1 MNIVVLG
8 STGSI
13 GRNTLE
19 VAAASEGRLTVVGL
33 AGHSNWRLL
42 AEQARQFRP
51 LYAAVTSSA
60 AAAEVDRSCFPAET
74 RLLFGS
80 DALTTLAQAPEAQQI
95 VSAVVGE
102 AGLES
107 TVRALEAGKQVA
119 LANKESLVVGG
130 ELVMR
135 LAREKNL
142 PLLPIDSE
150 HGAIFQSILAG
161 KKEEIARII
170 LTASGGPFR
179 EYSDAQL
186 ENVTLDQA
194 LAHPTWSMG
203 RKITI
208 DSATLM
214 NKALEMIEARWLF
227 DLKPEQIQVAIHPQS
242 YVHSMVEY
250 IDGSVIAQISPPDMR
265 LPIQYAL
272 TYPHRKIGICRKMDW
287 TQAHKWEFF
296 PPDLSKPRFQAL
308 RLAYDVI
315 KWGGSLACAMN
326 AANEIAVQGFIEG
339 RLPFGKIV
347 PICCQAVEKHK
358 ENGFIQNP
366 TLEQLFQVDRRM
378 RLWAQEQLTTIE
390 SEQCAVS
397 SEQ

>member
-19 VAAASEGRLTVVGL
+19 VVAASEGRLRIVGL
-33 AGHSNWRLL
+33 SGHSNWRLL
-42 AEQARQFRP
+42 AQQSQVVRP
-51 LYAAVTSSA
+51 QYVALTDPALESQI
-60 AAAEVDRSCFPAET
+60 DRNCFPAET
-74 RLLFGS
+74 TLLFGS
-80 DALTTLAQAPEAQQI
+80 GALPRLVEVPEAQLI

-150 HGAIFQSILAG
+150 HGAVFQSLLAG
-161 KKEEIARII
+161 KKEEVSRII

-179 EYSDAQL
+179 DYPDDQL

-227 DLKPEQIQVAIHPQS
+227 DLKPEQILVVIHPQS
-242 YVHSMVEY
+242 YIHSMVEY

-272 TYPHRKIGICRKMDW
+272 TFPRREIGICRKMDW
-287 TQAHKWEFF
+287 TTAHKMDFF
-296 PPDLSKPRFQAL
+296 PPDLSKPRYKAL
-308 RLAYDVI
+308 SLAVDVI
-315 KWGGSLACAMN
+315 KWGGTLACAMN

-347 PICCQAVEKHK
+347 PLCCQAVENHK
-358 ENGFIQNP
+358 TNGFIETP
-366 TLEQLFQVDRRM
+366 TLDQLFQTDRAVRSWARE
-378 RLWAQEQLTTIE
+378 RLALLGRQ
-390 SEQCAVS
+390 
-397 SEQ
+397 